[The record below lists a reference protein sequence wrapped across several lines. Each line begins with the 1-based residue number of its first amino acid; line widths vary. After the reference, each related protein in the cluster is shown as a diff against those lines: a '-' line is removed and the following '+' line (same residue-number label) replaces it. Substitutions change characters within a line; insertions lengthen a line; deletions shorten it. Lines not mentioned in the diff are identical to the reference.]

1 MAEEPIVKIEKANE
15 TVKVCIRCRPL
26 SSKEVTNQNY
36 QIVQCNARG
45 EVHVANPSQKSE
57 KPKMFTFDLSY
68 GDNAEQK
75 NIYEQTASPI
85 VSNVLEGYNGTIFAY
100 GQTGTGK
107 THTMSGADDA
117 KIVEERGIM
126 PRSFNDVFDKI
137 SNDSDQTQFL
147 VRVSYLEIYNENVR
161 DLLSKNPKNT
171 LDLHEDPDR
180 GVYVKDLS
188 YFAVKKPS
196 EVFDVMK
203 IG

>member
-1 MAEEPIVKIEKANE
+1 
-15 TVKVCIRCRPL
+15 
-26 SSKEVTNQNY
+26 
-36 QIVQCNARG
+36 
-45 EVHVANPSQKSE
+45 
-57 KPKMFTFDLSY
+57 
-68 GDNAEQK
+68 
-75 NIYEQTASPI
+75 
-85 VSNVLEGYNGTIFAY
+85 
-100 GQTGTGK
+100 
-107 THTMSGADDA
+107 MSGADDA
-117 KIVEERGIM
+117 SIVEERGIM

>member
-1 MAEEPIVKIEKANE
+1 
-15 TVKVCIRCRPL
+15 
-26 SSKEVTNQNY
+26 
-36 QIVQCNARG
+36 
-45 EVHVANPSQKSE
+45 VA
-57 KPKMFTFDLSY
+57 
-68 GDNAEQK
+68 
-75 NIYEQTASPI
+75 
-85 VSNVLEGYNGTIFAY
+85 NVLEGYNGTIFAY

-107 THTMSGADDA
+107 THTMSGADDMS
-117 KIVEERGIM
+117 IMEERGIM
-126 PRSFNDVFDKI
+126 PRSFTDVFDKI

-161 DLLSKNPKNT
+161 DLLSKNPKNN

-203 IG
+203 IGQKNRSTGETNMNARSSRSHSLFTITVERSDMGADKK